1 MGGKSGNGEAES
13 LLKSFSHDD
22 EESGERANF
31 STTKLPPGGQHRRG
45 QSEFS
50 FLSRPSLLSTHHRY
64 GSVSQRVLGAIAENA
79 QSSAMEMKGAFV
91 DSLHDADQGNLF
103 FLESSMT
110 RSLSILPE
118 ALPDFAQDA
127 RTLLHMEAPST
138 DTKEEFSLG
147 PYLSLLTA
155 VVAVSSNA
163 TAMSLLQ
170 GVPAPLKLY
179 WKMTGTA
186 LILAVFAGSSIYKD
200 GLPKLN
206 LGQWMTFT
214 MAAVCFVVHTLLFVI
229 ALNYTTIGNA
239 VIFTNSQAVLLL
251 IGKAFVGEPVVL
263 VEGAGAMVAFAGAM
277 VCVSDSGESSQSE
290 DHNSRA
296 MWGDTLALCSAVAGV
311 GYLTFA
317 KAIRPYMNVSTPFS
331 FSRDPYHG
339 LFGWTAWRFDRL
351 AVLVWLILICN
362 LIGTMGFVRAMKHL
376 DNIIIAVAT
385 LMEPMIASFVAFELK
400 VGLLPGPLGWLGN
413 VMVALGTLGVVYP
426 SIQKGQSAP

>member
-13 LLKSFSHDD
+13 LLKSYSPDD
-22 EESGERANF
+22 EESGERTNF

-91 DSLHDADQGNLF
+91 DSLHDAERGNLF

-127 RTLLHMEAPST
+127 RALLHMEAPSA

-163 TAMSLLQ
+163 TAMSLLE

-263 VEGAGAMVAFAGAM
+263 VEGVGAMVAFAGAM

-290 DHNSRA
+290 GHDSRA
-296 MWGDTLALCSAVAGV
+296 MWGDILALCSAIAGV

-317 KAIRPYMNVSTPFS
+317 KAIRPYMNVRCVVS
-331 FSRDPYHG
+331 F
-339 LFGWTAWRFDRL
+339 
-351 AVLVWLILICN
+351 
-362 LIGTMGFVRAMKHL
+362 
-376 DNIIIAVAT
+376 
-385 LMEPMIASFVAFELK
+385 
-400 VGLLPGPLGWLGN
+400 
-413 VMVALGTLGVVYP
+413 
-426 SIQKGQSAP
+426 Q